1 MAQLFTVLRGTT
13 GGTRIQAGDDRREQV
28 ASPAH
33 FPLVTPPSGPKLTNE
48 LVHLARSHNLDDLET
63 AWSQAVGAPSADFIP
78 QYADTLDLLCEQDMA
93 SKALGMATS
102 MIEALAGK
110 GEKRAAME
118 LGFRAMQRSAHNDAL
133 VKTVIDLIE
142 EIYKDEPWL
151 PLFMQRSSLSNATVS
166 ALLDFD
172 SLRRYTRGYVVY
184 HPAGWGEGTI
194 EGFDSATQEITVHFS
209 TGRRSPF
216 PLDTLLDSFKSLDH
230 DDLRAMKLQRMDQ
243 LHEEAKNEPNGL
255 IRRTAILYRGTITS
269 TQLKKE
275 LAGSVIETK
284 KWPTW
289 WKSAKTAAAKDP
301 WLKVEG
307 TPTRP
312 IFVLRKKPVSL
323 VDEATTT
330 LKHQN
335 NLGERVAVLREYLKR
350 TEDPEVQAQ
359 ILDLASTT
367 IEKALEEKQANPEAE
382 HTHAHI
388 LDGILFL
395 EENERK
401 ASVPAAEELRELLT
415 EGNDVGGEDNLN
427 PTAIDLLA
435 TQASREHAVS
445 LLPQALGG
453 DWAPRCIATLTEW
466 PATIAEKVADKL
478 VDTKHGPE
486 ILTIWD
492 RVAPYPRR
500 HPLMTY
506 LLGKYFSDG
515 VFEGVDNCPDAV
527 SMVRVLLQLAR
538 ILNEDRKKNQLHS
551 RLLNRVL
558 SLLTGKRSLLERA
571 CDGISRDDLEHYV
584 GIVARAG
591 DDFPQELETYLDRT
605 ADKLYPD
612 LLAQPERPFWD
623 REFIYTTQEGFKR
636 ITEDYRVLVDVKIP
650 ENSKA
655 IGAAA
660 SLGDLSENSE
670 WDAAMEEQRNL
681 TGRAQ
686 EMDEQIKS
694 AKLIEDQEIPD
705 DVIAPGQRI
714 TLVEEGDDGKTYSY
728 RVLGPWDMTDDNTI
742 NYMAPMAQ
750 GLLGLKVGD
759 IGEMPSLTGP
769 VKVRID
775 AIERIDLQ

>member
-1 MAQLFTVLRGTT
+1 MWTEEA
-13 GGTRIQAGDDRREQV
+13 GTRNHAGHGRPQQV
-28 ASPAH
+28 SSPAH
-33 FPLVTPPSGPKLTNE
+33 FLLVTPPSGPKLTNE

-102 MIEALAGK
+102 MIEALVGK
-110 GEKRAAME
+110 GDKRAAME

-133 VKTVIDLIE
+133 VKTVIDLIN
-142 EIYKDEPWL
+142 EIYADEGWL
-151 PLFMQRSSLSNATVS
+151 PVLKQRANLHSATVN
-166 ALLDFD
+166 AILEFD
-172 SLRRYTRGYVVY
+172 GLRRYTRGYVVY
-184 HPAGWGEGTI
+184 HPAGWGEGTV
-194 EGFDSATQEITVHFS
+194 EDWDSSTQELTVHFA

-216 PLDTLLDSFKSLDH
+216 PLDTLLDSFKSLDY
-230 DDLRAMKLQRMDQ
+230 DDLRAMKLQRI
-243 LHEEAKNEPNGL
+243 EALQAEAESEPNSL
-255 IRRTAILYRGTITS
+255 IRRAAILYRGTISS

-275 LAGSVIETK
+275 LAGSVIEEK
-284 KWPTW
+284 KWAGW
-289 WKSAKTAAAKDP
+289 WKKAKAAATKDP

-307 TPTRP
+307 TPTRL
-312 IFVLRKKPVSL
+312 IFIMRKKPVSL
-323 VDEATTT
+323 VDEASTT

-335 NLGERVAVLREYLKR
+335 NLGERIAVLRDYLQRSEDPDTR
-350 TEDPEVQAQ
+350 TEV
-359 ILDLASTT
+359 LDLASTT
-367 IEKALEEKQANPEAE
+367 IEKALEDKRANPDAAVS
-382 HTHAHI
+382 HAHI

-395 EENERK
+395 EEQGRK
-401 ASVPAAEELRELLT
+401 ASVPAAEELRALLT
-415 EGNDVGGEDNLN
+415 EGGENLD
-427 PTAIDLLA
+427 PTEIDKLA

-453 DWAPRCIATLTEW
+453 DWAAQCIATLTEW
-466 PATIAEKVADKL
+466 PASVAEKVADKL
-478 VDTKHGPE
+478 VETQHGPE

-492 RVAPYPRR
+492 KVAPYPRR
-500 HPLMTY
+500 HPLLTY
-506 LLGKYFSDG
+506 LFGKYWSDG
-515 VFEGVDNCPDAV
+515 VFEGQEKCPDIV

-551 RLLNRVL
+551 RLLNRVF
-558 SLLTGKRSLLERA
+558 SLLTGKRGLLDAA
-571 CDGISRDDLEHYV
+571 CEGISREDLSHYV

-591 DDFPQELETYLDRT
+591 EDFPPELEAHLDRT
-605 ADKLYPD
+605 AAKLYPD

-623 REFIYTTQEGFKR
+623 KEFIYTTQEGLKR
-636 ITEDYRVLVDVKIP
+636 IKEEYRLLVDVKIP

-686 EMDEQIKS
+686 EMDEQIRS

-705 DVIAPGQRI
+705 GVVAPGQRI
-714 TLVEEGDDGKTYSY
+714 TLVEEAEDGKTFVY
-728 RVLGPWDMTDDNTI
+728 RVLGPWDMTDDTTI

-750 GLLGLKVGD
+750 GLLGLSVGD
-759 IGEMPSLTGP
+759 VGEMPSMTGP
-769 VKVRID
+769 VKVRIE
-775 AIERIDLQ
+775 AIDRIDLQ

>member
-1 MAQLFTVLRGTT
+1 
-13 GGTRIQAGDDRREQV
+13 
-28 ASPAH
+28 
-33 FPLVTPPSGPKLTNE
+33 LTNE
-48 LVHLARSHNLDDLET
+48 LVHLARSNHLDDLDT
-63 AWSQAVGAPSADFIP
+63 AWSQAVDAPSADSVP

-102 MIEALAGK
+102 MIEALTGK
-110 GEKRAAME
+110 GDKRAAME

-142 EIYKDEPWL
+142 EIYGDEPWL
-151 PLFMQRSSLSNATVS
+151 PLLKQRSSLSSATVG

-172 SLRRYTRGYVVY
+172 SLRRYTKGYVVY
-184 HPAGWGEGTI
+184 HPAGWGEGTV
-194 EGFDSATQEITVHFS
+194 EDFDPATQEITVCFAS
-209 TGRRSPF
+209 GRRSPF
-216 PLDTLLDSFKSLDH
+216 PLDTLLDSFKSLEH
-230 DDLRAMKLQRMDQ
+230 DDLRAMKLQRMEQ
-243 LHEEAKNEPNGL
+243 LQDEAKNEPNGL
-255 IRRTAILYRGTITS
+255 IRRTATLYRGTISS

-289 WKSAKTAAAKDP
+289 WKSAKTAATKDP

-323 VDEATTT
+323 VDEASTT

-335 NLGERVAVLREYLKR
+335 NLGERVAVLRDYLKR
-350 TEDPEVQAQ
+350 SQDAEVQTQ
-359 ILDLASTT
+359 ILDLAAAT
-367 IEKALEEKQANPEAE
+367 IEKALEENQANPEAQ

-401 ASVPAAEELRELLT
+401 ASVSAAEELRELLT
-415 EGNDVGGEDNLN
+415 EGEEAEGGSQLH

-435 TQASREHAVS
+435 TQASREHAVA

-453 DWAPRCIATLTEW
+453 DWAARCIATLTDW
-466 PATIAEKVADKL
+466 PASVAEKVADKL

-486 ILTIWD
+486 ILSIWD

-506 LLGKYFSDG
+506 LLGKYYSDG
-515 VFEGVDNCPDAV
+515 IFDGIDKCPDAV

-538 ILNEDRKKNQLHS
+538 VLNEDRKKNQLHS
-551 RLLNRVL
+551 RLLNRVM
-558 SLLTGKRSLLERA
+558 SLLAGKRSLLDRA
-571 CDGISRDDLEHYV
+571 CDGISRDDLEHYI

-591 DDFPQELETYLDRT
+591 DDFPPEIEAYLDRT
-605 ADKLYPD
+605 AGRLYPD
-612 LLAQPERPFWD
+612 LLSQPEAPFWED
-623 REFIYTTQEGFKR
+623 DFIYTTQDGLKR
-636 ITEDYRVLVDVKIP
+636 IKEEYRVLVDVKIP

-686 EMDEQIKS
+686 EMDEQIRS

-705 DVIAPGQRI
+705 DVVAPGQRI
-714 TLVEEGDDGKTYSY
+714 KLVQEDDESQTFDY

-750 GLLGLKVGD
+750 GLLGLEVGD
-759 IGEMPSLTGP
+759 VGEMPSLSGP
-769 VKVRID
+769 IKVRVE
-775 AIERIDLQ
+775 AIERIDL

>member
-1 MAQLFTVLRGTT
+1 M
-13 GGTRIQAGDDRREQV
+13 
-28 ASPAH
+28 
-33 FPLVTPPSGPKLTNE
+33 TNE
-48 LVHLARSHNLDDLET
+48 LVHLARSHNLDELET
-63 AWSQAVGAPSADFIP
+63 AWSQAVGAPSADCIP

-102 MIEALAGK
+102 MIEGLVGK

-142 EIYKDEPWL
+142 EIYGDEPWL
-151 PLFMQRSSLSNATVS
+151 SLIKQRSSLSSATVN

-172 SLRRYTRGYVVY
+172 SLRRYTKGYVVY
-184 HPAGWGEGTI
+184 HPAGWGEGTVG
-194 EGFDSATQEITVHFS
+194 GFDSATQEITVNFA
-209 TGRRSPF
+209 TGRSSPF
-216 PLDTLLDSFKSLDH
+216 PLDTLLDSFKALDH
-230 DDLRAMKLQRMDQ
+230 DDLRAMKLQRMEQ
-243 LHEEAKNEPNGL
+243 LQDEAKNEPNGL
-255 IRRTAILYRGTITS
+255 IRRAATLYRGTITS

-289 WKSAKTAAAKDP
+289 WKGAKTAAAKDP

-335 NLGERVAVLREYLKR
+335 DLGERIAVLREYLKR
-350 TEDPEVQAQ
+350 SEDPEVQAQ
-359 ILDLASTT
+359 ILDLAGSTV
-367 IEKALEEKQANPEAE
+367 EKALEEKHANPDA

-388 LDGILFL
+388 LDGILYL

-401 ASVPAAEELRELLT
+401 ASVSAAEELHELLM
-415 EGNDVGGEDNLN
+415 EGSEEEGGKVLH

-453 DWAPRCIATLTEW
+453 DWAEKCIATLTDW
-466 PATIAEKVADKL
+466 PATVAEKVADKL

-515 VFEGVDNCPDAV
+515 VFEGVEKCPDAV

-551 RLLNRVL
+551 RLLNRVM
-558 SLLTGKRSLLERA
+558 SLLTGKRSLLDRA
-571 CDGISRDDLEHYV
+571 CDGISREDLGHYI

-591 DDFPQELETYLDRT
+591 DDFPAELEAYLDRT
-605 ADKLYPD
+605 AGKLYPD
-612 LLAQPERPFWD
+612 LLVQDEGQFWED
-623 REFIYTTQEGFKR
+623 ESRIFTTMEGLKR
-636 ITEDYRVLVDVKIP
+636 IKEEYRVLVDVKIP

-686 EMDEQIKS
+686 EMDEQIRS
-694 AKLIEDQEIPD
+694 AKLIEDQEIPED
-705 DVIAPGQRI
+705 MVAPGRRI
-714 TLVEEGDDGKTYSY
+714 KLVEEEGEGKTFEY
-728 RVLGPWDMTDDNTI
+728 RVLGPWDMTDDATI

-750 GLLGLKVGD
+750 GLLGLAVGD
-759 IGEMPSLTGP
+759 SGEMPSLNGP
-769 VKVRID
+769 IKVRVE
-775 AIERIDLQ
+775 AIESIDL

>member
-1 MAQLFTVLRGTT
+1 M
-13 GGTRIQAGDDRREQV
+13 
-28 ASPAH
+28 
-33 FPLVTPPSGPKLTNE
+33 TNE

-102 MIEALAGK
+102 MIEALVGK
-110 GEKRAAME
+110 GDKRAAME

-133 VKTVIDLIE
+133 VKTVIDLID
-142 EIYKDEPWL
+142 EIYSDEGWL
-151 PLFMQRSSLSNATVS
+151 PVLKQRSNLASATVN
-166 ALLDFD
+166 AILEFD

-184 HPAGWGEGTI
+184 HPAGWGEGTV
-194 EGFDSATQEITVHFS
+194 EDFDSATQELVVHFA

-230 DDLRAMKLQRMDQ
+230 DDLRAMKLQRMEQ
-243 LHEEAKNEPNGL
+243 LQKEAEDEPNAL
-255 IRRTAILYRGTITS
+255 IRRAAVLYRGTISS

-275 LAGSVIETK
+275 LADSVIETK
-284 KWPTW
+284 KWAGW
-289 WKSAKTAAAKDP
+289 WKKAKTAATKDP

-312 IFVLRKKPVSL
+312 IFIMRKKPVSL
-323 VDEATTT
+323 VDEASTT

-335 NLGERVAVLREYLKR
+335 NLGERIAVLRDYLQR
-350 TEDPEVQAQ
+350 SEDPEVRTQ

-367 IEKALEEKQANPEAE
+367 VEKSLEEKQANPEAVVS
-382 HTHAHI
+382 HAHI

-395 EENERK
+395 EQHERK
-401 ASVPAAEELRELLT
+401 ASVPAAEELRALLT
-415 EGNDVGGEDNLN
+415 EAGENLD
-427 PTAIDLLA
+427 PTAIDKLA

-453 DWAPRCIATLTEW
+453 NWAEQCIATLTEW
-466 PATIAEKVADKL
+466 PASVIEKVADKL
-478 VDTKHGPE
+478 VETKHGPE

-492 RVAPYPRR
+492 KVAPYPRR
-500 HPLMTY
+500 HPLLTY
-506 LLGKYFSDG
+506 LFGKYFSDG
-515 VFEGVDNCPDAV
+515 VFEGQEQRPDTV

-538 ILNEDRKKNQLHS
+538 VLNEDRKKNQLHS
-551 RLLNRVL
+551 RLLNRVF
-558 SLLTGKRSLLERA
+558 SLLTGKRSLLDSA
-571 CDGISRDDLEHYV
+571 CEGISREDLAHYV

-591 DDFPQELETYLDRT
+591 EDFPPELEAHLDRT
-605 ADKLYPD
+605 AARLYPD

-623 REFIYTTQEGFKR
+623 KEFIYTTQEGLKR
-636 ITEDYRVLVDVKIP
+636 IKEEYRVLVDVKIP

-686 EMDEQIKS
+686 EMDEQIRS

-705 DVIAPGQRI
+705 GIVAPGQRI
-714 TLVEEGDDGKTYSY
+714 TLVEEQEDGKTFVY
-728 RVLGPWDMTDDNTI
+728 RVLGPWDMIDDNTI

-750 GLLGLKVGD
+750 GLLGLSVGD
-759 IGEMPSLTGP
+759 IGEMPSMTGP
-769 VKVRID
+769 VKVKIE
-775 AIERIDLQ
+775 AIEPIDLQ